1 MRMRGIKRQFWLNE
15 QENKILKENAKKV
28 GLSESSYIRNIIM
41 GFKPKEQPT
50 EVIFEFLNQLKG
62 IGINFNQIARKANIL
77 DYVDAPLYR
86 KNYEKWAELEK
97 ALRKEFLD
105 MEK

>member
-1 MRMRGIKRQFWLNE
+1 MRMRGIKRQFWLDE
-15 QENKILKENAKKV
+15 KENKTLKENAKKV
-28 GLSESSYIRNIIM
+28 GLSESSYIRNLIM
-41 GFKPKEQPT
+41 GYKPKEKPT
-50 EVIFEFLNQLKG
+50 EAMFEILNQLKG